1 MDWDPQN
8 LYTMDLVPWKL
19 VPFLLE
25 PVTRLR
31 IKNPKRQGKTISKG
45 HKNYELML
53 NLQLVRGNDAL
64 RELSSLGK
72 NGSLFYLTND
82 MIKTMRKAE
91 VKGEAKS
98 AQLIGQA
105 IANNPT
111 FIILRKIEAAIE
123 IVHTISNATNK
134 VSLNSVVVEY

>member
-1 MDWDPQN
+1 MSRVVVAFSSPS
-8 LYTMDLVPWKL
+8 LVVGQGSSNAIAGKGSGNQYASPIFFKK
-19 VPFLLE
+19 
-25 PVTRLR
+25 PVCSRPGL
-31 IKNPKRQGKTISKG
+31 IKARRF
-45 HKNYELML
+45 
-53 NLQLVRGNDAL
+53 VRGNDAL